1 MSVHLKSIKGDKVQR
16 RRYAV
21 NAGRTKLLIKE
32 YITWYNEQQEDN
44 KKRIKNARHLALCL
58 VDLYAKQFVR
68 WQAIMGY
75 DVEITNE
82 NLPHVSVN
90 NEFLGD
96 ELGKSGRTIRNYRK
110 KLAQAGILM
119 PVSEDEGNKAFR
131 VGHGWQSNYELALNP
146 RLLWIVSNL
155 HTARVEVQG
164 VPDYFAPMQIFP
176 PTGTCTLT
184 RTLTRTVSGKKHGP
198 PVDNLQ
204 EPGNR
209 DGQSRQMPV
218 QDETRTDE
226 KAAGGAEKLTEEGR
240 GAAEAAESS
249 RKKAVRGFSK
259 ALFNRSKTWLYPGEP
274 FKAADKERIIQKIEV
289 LFGRAPE
296 EKLLKI
302 YTTYIQRLK
311 LAQLYW
317 HSEVGALPEA
327 EVFFDPSASVENFTK
342 TREWWCNEEKYPL
355 PERQTYRIQAAA
367 RLSGRGRFKGTNQL
381 GDVLNY

>member
-1 MSVHLKSIKGDKVQR
+1 M
-16 RRYAV
+16 

-44 KKRIKNARHLALCL
+44 TKRIKNARHLALCL
-58 VDLYAKQFVR
+58 VDLYSKQFAR

-82 NLPHVSVN
+82 NLPRVSVN
-90 NEFLGD
+90 NEFLG
-96 ELGKSGRTIRNYRK
+96 EEMGKCGRTIRNYRK

-119 PVSEDEGNKAFR
+119 AVSEDEGNKAFR
-131 VGHGWQSNYELALNP
+131 VGHGWQSNYELSLNP

-176 PTGTCTLT
+176 PTSTCTNT
-184 RTLTRTVSGKKHGP
+184 RTITSTVSGKKHEP

-204 EPGNR
+204 ELGNNN
-209 DGQSRQMPV
+209 GQSRQMAA
-218 QDETRTDE
+218 QDATKTPR
-226 KAAGGAEKLTEEGR
+226 KAAAGAEKIAEEER
-240 GAAEAAESS
+240 GAAEATESS
-249 RKKAVRGFSK
+249 RRKAIRGFSK

-296 EKLLKI
+296 DKLLKI

-317 HSEVGALPEA
+317 HTEVGVLPEA
-327 EVFFDPSASVENFTK
+327 EVFFDPSAPVENFTK
-342 TREWWCNEEKYPL
+342 TKEWWCDEENYPL

-367 RLSGRGRFKGTNQL
+367 RLSGRERLNGTNQL